1 MRTLLLRRTG
11 RAKTI
16 ASKHFLASDFHV
28 EIAFRKYLLK
38 FSKKLE
44 KFFCCDILRPQET
57 ENKQNRTEQKTGK
70 GRDGPMSARKHD
82 ERPGSTGIKR
92 LMKDVRMDWML
103 YALLIPGMVYVILFH
118 YIPMYG
124 VTNAFREYS
133 PVLGVGDWVGL
144 EIFEKLF
151 SRVAFQRAF
160 WNNIVISLLKLICG
174 FPVPI
179 ILSLMINEIY
189 NRKAKK
195 LVQTAIILP
204 NFISWFIISGLL
216 FAMFNV
222 TSGAIPGLIRS
233 LNPDAVITNILSDK
247 DSIRAV
253 VIISYVWQASGMGTI
268 VYLAAITGID
278 QELYEAA
285 MIDGAGKWK
294 QMWHITLATLKP
306 TIIVLFIFRVGS
318 VMDAGFD
325 QIYALS
331 NPLVVSKID
340 IIDTYVYKIGIEQAK
355 FSEATAAGLFKS
367 LIGLTLVLTSNFI
380 AKKIDPESGIM

>member
-1 MRTLLLRRTG
+1 MSQTTPKHLRSGKRQKLWKEV
-11 RAKTI
+11 RA
-16 ASKHFLASDFHV
+16 
-28 EIAFRKYLLK
+28 
-38 FSKKLE
+38 
-44 KFFCCDILRPQET
+44 
-57 ENKQNRTEQKTGK
+57 
-70 GRDGPMSARKHD
+70 
-82 ERPGSTGIKR
+82 
-92 LMKDVRMDWML
+92 DWML
-103 YALLIPGMVYVILFH
+103 YAFLIPGLLYITLFH

-124 VTNAFREYS
+124 VTYAFWEYN
-133 PVLGVGDWVGL
+133 PVLGPGEWVGL
-144 EIFEKLF
+144 EIFRKLF

-160 WNNIVISLLKLICG
+160 ANNVLISVLKLVCG

-189 NRKAKK
+189 SRRAKK
-195 LVQTAIILP
+195 VVQTAIILP

-222 TSGAIPGLIRS
+222 TSGAFPGLIRA
-233 LNPDAVITNILSDK
+233 LNANAVVTNILSDK
-247 DSIRAV
+247 ESIRTV
-253 VIISYVWQASGMGTI
+253 VIVSYVWQASGMGTI

-278 QELYEAA
+278 AELYEAA

-306 TIIVLFIFRVGS
+306 TIIVLFIFRVGG
-318 VMDAGFD
+318 VMNAGFD

-355 FSEATAAGLFKS
+355 FAEATAAGLAKS
-367 LIGLTLVLTSNFI
+367 LIGLVLVLTTNAI
-380 AKKIDPESGIM
+380 AKKVDPASGIM